1 MSLAKGLFPDRGFHY
16 KKGTKQTNKLAC
28 PPPSLPPSLPSFRG
42 EYYSSSILDTP
53 PQQTNKI
60 VTKF

>member
-28 PPPSLPPSLPSFRG
+28 PPSSLPPSRLSG
-42 EYYSSSILDTP
+42 ESIIAAASMTHP
-53 PQQTNKI
+53 HNKQTNKI

>member
-28 PPPSLPPSLPSFRG
+28 PPSSLPPVFQESIIAAA
-42 EYYSSSILDTP
+42 ILDTP
-53 PQQTNKI
+53 TTNKI